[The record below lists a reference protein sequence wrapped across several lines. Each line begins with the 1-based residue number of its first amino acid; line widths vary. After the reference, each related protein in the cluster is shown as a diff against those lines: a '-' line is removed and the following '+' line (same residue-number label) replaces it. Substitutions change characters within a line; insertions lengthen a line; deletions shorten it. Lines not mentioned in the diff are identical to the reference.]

1 MDKTELSLAD
11 ALNMIQELE
20 KKSDERLEE
29 INDLTRNL
37 WFMGKPVGDM
47 TPNRLLYYIA
57 THEAMVHTMRSLAK
71 DFEQDIEDALVL
83 TECEEH
89 SKVIND
95 MEGLLLLNLEV
106 RDLEKKIKELR
117 IYSKTFDDA
126 DYKRIRKEKSLKI
139 LKNLKLI

>member
-11 ALNMIQELE
+11 ALNMITELE

-29 INDLTRNL
+29 INDLARNA
-37 WFMGKPVGDM
+37 WFMGKMIGDM

-57 THEAMVHTMRSLAK
+57 THEAMVHTIRSLAK

-83 TECEEH
+83 TECTENG
-89 SKVIND
+89 KVID
-95 MEGLLLLNLEV
+95 KMEGILLLHLEM
-106 RDLEKKIKELR
+106 RAFEAKISALR
-117 IYSKTFDDA
+117 QYTKSFDDA

-139 LKNLKLI
+139 LKELQVI